1 MMDGD
6 VNRTYRFLDTQADR
20 EALVVEIRHV
30 RRAVL
35 QLVDYLPHEKWYEP
49 RYHNWTPAA
58 MLGHLHLMDNFLLF
72 WVQLALV
79 GIHPPIPPG
88 LRDGFNDTMASVFK
102 KRVVETTTNSIKGNE
117 PHIADFIMRLPVD
130 QFAKPVFAPVG
141 QTYITVE
148 QGLQEFF
155 LYHWQDHLQTMRQV
169 EDMRYESN
177 E

>member
-1 MMDGD
+1 MSGE

-20 EALVVEIRHV
+20 EALVAEIRHV

-35 QLVDYLPHEKWYEP
+35 QLVDDVPREKWYEP

-72 WVQLALV
+72 WLQLALV
-79 GIHPPIPPG
+79 GIHPPIPAG
-88 LRDGFNDTMASVFK
+88 LRDGFNDLMAEVFR
-102 KRVVETTTNSIKGNE
+102 KRVMETTINSVRRNE
-117 PHIADFIMRLPVD
+117 ARVTDFVMRLPVD
-130 QFAKPVFAPVG
+130 RFTRPVFAPVA

-155 LYHWQDHLQTMRQV
+155 LFHWQDHLQTMRQV
-169 EDMRYESN
+169 EDMHYESN